1 MIQYQK
7 FYPCNSPHSETK
19 GEKPYGSQYRQ
30 KNYMIKLNA
39 FYDLGEGTINYLRL
53 EGNFP
58 KLIQVIYRNLTFQ
71 QTQQRKRKCIVPL
84 R

>member
-1 MIQYQK
+1 
-7 FYPCNSPHSETK
+7 
-19 GEKPYGSQYRQ
+19 
-30 KNYMIKLNA
+30 MIKLNA

-71 QTQQRKRKCIVPL
+71 QTQQRKQKCIVPL